1 MAIDKANAR
10 AALMNVIKDWTEDF
24 HTLDSYQVSRVVE
37 VAKSCGYRP
46 PKARNGSPA
55 RYFYQFLQR
64 K

>member
-10 AALMNVIKDWTEDF
+10 TQLSDVVTDWGEDF
-24 HTLDSYQVSRVVE
+24 HTLNSYQVSRVVE

-46 PKARNGSPA
+46 PKIRNGSPA

>member
-10 AALMNVIKDWTEDF
+10 AQLGDILTKDF
-24 HTLDSYQVSRVVE
+24 HALDYYQVSLLVA

-46 PKARNGSPA
+46 PKIRNGSPA